1 MSARVLVAGIG
12 NVFFGD
18 DGFGVEVARRLDR
31 ATLPENVDVRDY
43 GIRSVH
49 LAYDLVDN
57 AYDSLILIDAAPL
70 GDQPGTLAVLDLTK
84 GFPSSDVAQVDAHS
98 MTPQT
103 VLTGLQAI
111 GGRVDRALVVACQ
124 PASFD
129 QGMRLSPAVL
139 AAIDA
144 AVDLVRDT
152 ATAEASREG
161 MSSHA

>member
-18 DGFGVEVARRLDR
+18 DGFGVEVARRLEPMS
-31 ATLPENVDVRDY
+31 LPQGVEVRDY

-49 LAYDLVDN
+49 LAYDLIDS

-70 GDQPGTLAVLDLTK
+70 NDQAGTLAVLDLS
-84 GFPSSDVAQVDAHS
+84 GELDAPVAQVDAHS

-103 VLTGLQAI
+103 VLAGLRAI

-129 QGMRLSPAVL
+129 QGMWLSPPVL
-139 AAIDA
+139 AAVEA
-144 AVDLVRDT
+144 AVGLVRAT